1 MKSQHLLWLP
11 ALLLTKQEGAL
22 APLLPQSSPQ
32 RFRDEKGMSG
42 SHWSHAVERCDRQH
56 SRSSLLKADRE
67 TLGLGPGMDVSATWL
82 ALTGMPPRAG
92 QQPCAWAPS
101 LRVDFCSDGPGFC
114 LQMCS
119 CGILFSLGL
128 GVLL

>member
-56 SRSSLLKADRE
+56 SRSSAEGGSRDPGIRSRNGRLCRVVGSDRDA
-67 TLGLGPGMDVSATWL
+67 TQGGAAALRLGTES
-82 ALTGMPPRAG
+82 
-92 QQPCAWAPS
+92 PS
-101 LRVDFCSDGPGFC
+101 
-114 LQMCS
+114 
-119 CGILFSLGL
+119 
-128 GVLL
+128 